1 MTGQPYRT
9 ISFYAM
15 RRIIAAIQSQWW
27 PYSRKFS
34 RAIGCRTGT
43 NLCKFISAEK
53 LSPGI
58 SIEIE
63 FANGYCHIDFSTL
76 HDLTTRPDGKVGLRL
91 AGEELKNTL
100 TEEQYN
106 VTQNSATEKPFTGK
120 YYDNHEPGS
129 YVDIVTGRPLFIS
142 SDKFDSGCG
151 WPSFTKPVDSSAVTE
166 HIDTGYGMRRTEVR
180 SREGDSHLG
189 HVFTDGPKESGG
201 LRYCINS
208 ASLRFIPAGQMR
220 EEGYGAYLSLLNS

>member
-1 MTGQPYRT
+1 MHG
-9 ISFYAM
+9 
-15 RRIIAAIQSQWW
+15 
-27 PYSRKFS
+27 
-34 RAIGCRTGT
+34 
-43 NLCKFISAEK
+43 
-53 LSPGI
+53 LSLI
-58 SIEIE
+58 
-63 FANGYCHIDFSTL
+63 HI
-76 HDLTTRPDGKVGLRL
+76 
-91 AGEELKNTL
+91 
-100 TEEQYN
+100 
-106 VTQNSATEKPFTGK
+106 FTGK
-120 YYDNHEPGS
+120 YYDNHEPGL
-129 YVDIVTGRPLFIS
+129 YVDIVTGEPLFIS

>member
-1 MTGQPYRT
+1 MAVELAPIRN
-9 ISFYAM
+9 FY
-15 RRIIAAIQSQWW
+15 
-27 PYSRKFS
+27 P
-34 RAIGCRTGT
+34 
-43 NLCKFISAEK
+43 AESYHQDYLK
-53 LSPGI
+53 LNP
-58 SIEIE
+58 
-63 FANGYCHIDFSTL
+63 NGYCHIDFSTL

-120 YYDNHEPGS
+120 YYDNHEPGL
-129 YVDIVTGRPLFIS
+129 YVDIVTGEPLFIS

-189 HVFTDGPKESGG
+189 NVFTDGPKESGG